1 MLHRHYA
8 RSMRRKDAEA
18 IFEVRPMRMKQQ

>member
-8 RSMRRKDAEA
+8 RSMRRKDALA
-18 IFEVRPMRMKQQ
+18 IFQVRPMQMKQH